1 MDRID
6 AMNVFVAVV
15 DKGSLAGAAGQSHML
30 IMPAVRL
37 VSPQTRR
44 ARVCPGHPRLWF
56 SM

>member
-30 IMPAVRL
+30 IMLRVR
-37 VSPQTRR
+37 
-44 ARVCPGHPRLWF
+44 CPRFG
-56 SM
+56 